1 MALNRVLKNSPN
13 GECTPRIPS
22 ARLNS
27 HQKNN
32 VDAFRDL
39 FAKETSGMK
48 FLTHCLLGGLI
59 TASLTAHAEE
69 ELSSQFGFE
78 GLEIYKISFRSGN
91 LLAGD
96 FNHDGKQDVLVID
109 NSKSRIDLFQQRG
122 PETDKTS
129 NIANSANE
137 ILNDQRFEHRK
148 LPVDH
153 RISSLTVGDL
163 NHDGRTDIA
172 YIGLPDR
179 LVVLMQQEDTSF
191 EAIPEQRLA
200 GVSTSSWAID
210 AGDLN
215 HDGKEDLVVLGK
227 KETWV
232 LRQTEK
238 GFERPEKLLNTSE
251 NLAIARIVDLDGDD
265 REDLCYL
272 AANGQDTIFCTRLQ
286 NQNGKLGAELQFDVK
301 RQRSL
306 TTENIDGEPG
316 DEILTIDP
324 LTNRVKVLKVVKS
337 QQQAGELAGKLVQ
350 YGFGGSEGE
359 RDRDLAIGDIDAD
372 GKIDLVATDPA
383 GAQVFVFRQTD
394 NAGLDLGTPFPGLQ
408 GASQVR
414 IGQLSANK
422 PASVITLSSKEKSIG
437 VSQMQDGRLSIP
449 SILPA
454 AGEPV
459 ALEVADLNKDD
470 LDEVIYISRER
481 EGRSS
486 KYFIRVLQLDGD
498 EWKNRDDKGI
508 EIDLSTSPDRLSV
521 GDLNR
526 DGNPDFL
533 ISQGS
538 ERPQIILLSDN
549 EGHLKVTEPA
559 EGFTLGTV
567 DSGAI
572 DLGTEA
578 HPAVVVSQDNFARSF
593 QLDENNRWKLLEQFN
608 ANEPNAKLV
617 GSVLINLDGQPGD
630 EIVLVDT
637 GVKRLRIL
645 RKEQPDEQYSA
656 WKEIELGEFPFRF
669 ARRGDL
675 NGDGQEDFLL
685 FGGSRFAVLYAGRTD
700 PELKEIASFETA
712 LEKVFFADVVAGD
725 LSNDGKTDLIILD
738 TRSHY
743 LEILDFDAEKGLQ
756 HALHFKIFEEK
767 SFTSSDE
774 SGGAEPREGIVADV
788 TGDGLK
794 DLIIL
799 VHDRLIV
806 YPQDSGK

>member
-1 MALNRVLKNSPN
+1 
-13 GECTPRIPS
+13 
-22 ARLNS
+22 
-27 HQKNN
+27 
-32 VDAFRDL
+32 L
-39 FAKETSGMK
+39 FAKETPEMNV
-48 FLTHCLLGGLI
+48 LTRCLLGCLI
-59 TASLTAHAEE
+59 TVSITVEAEDDLT
-69 ELSSQFGFE
+69 SKFGFD

-109 NSKSRIDLFQQRG
+109 NSKSRIDLFQQSH
-122 PETDKTS
+122 PANKKA
-129 NIANSANE
+129 ANSPNSVNE
-137 ILNDQRFEHRK
+137 ILNDGRFEHRK

-179 LVVLMQQEDTSF
+179 LIVLVQQEDASF
-191 EAIPEQRLA
+191 EAMPEQRLA
-200 GVSTSSWAID
+200 GVSSSSWAID

-215 HDGKEDLVVLGK
+215 QDGKEDLVVLGK
-227 KETWV
+227 AETWV
-232 LRQTEK
+232 LRQSDK

-251 NLAIARIVDLDGDD
+251 KLAIARIVDLDGDG
-265 REDLCYL
+265 RNDLCYL
-272 AANGQDTIFCTRLQ
+272 AANGQDTIFCARLQ
-286 NQNGKLGAELQFDVK
+286 DQQDKLGAELQFDVK

-306 TTENIDGEPG
+306 TTENIDGDPG

-324 LTNRVKVLKVVKS
+324 LTNRVKVLKLVKS

-350 YGFGGSEGE
+350 YGFGGSEGA

-372 GKIDLVATDPA
+372 GKTDLVATDPA
-383 GAQVFVFRQTD
+383 GAQVFVFRQTE
-394 NAGLDLGTPFPGLQ
+394 NAGLDLGTAFPGLQ

-414 IGQLSANK
+414 VGKIAANI
-422 PASVITLSSKEKSIG
+422 PAAVITLSSKEKSIG
-437 VSQMQDGRLSIP
+437 VSHMKDGRLSIP
-449 SILPA
+449 TILPTD
-454 AGEPV
+454 GEPV
-459 ALEVADLNKDD
+459 ALEVADLNQDG
-470 LDEVIYISRER
+470 LDEIVYISRER

-486 KYFIRVLQLDGD
+486 KYFVKALQLDGSD
-498 EWKNRDDKGI
+498 WKLINEEGV
-508 EIDLSTSPDRLSV
+508 EVDLSSSPDRLSV
-521 GDLNR
+521 ADLNR
-526 DGNPDFL
+526 DTHPDFL

-538 ERPQIILLSDN
+538 ERPQLILLSD
-549 EGHLKVTEPA
+549 EKGQLKVIEPA

-567 DSGAI
+567 YAGAI
-572 DLGTEA
+572 YLGTA
-578 HPAVVVSQDNFARSF
+578 KNPAVVVSQDNFSRSF

-608 ANEPNAKLV
+608 ANEPNAKLA
-617 GSVLINLDGQPGD
+617 GSVLLNLDGQPGD

-645 RKEQPDEQYSA
+645 RKEQPDQQYTA
-656 WKEIELGEFPFRF
+656 WKEIELGDFPFRF

-712 LEKVFFADVVAGD
+712 LEKVYFADVVVGD
-725 LSNDGKTDLIILD
+725 LSHDDKTDLIILD

-743 LEILDFDAEKGLQ
+743 LEILDYDAEAGLR
-756 HALHFKIFEEK
+756 HALHFKIFEDK

-788 TGDGLK
+788 TGDGLN

-806 YPQDSGK
+806 YPQDAGSK